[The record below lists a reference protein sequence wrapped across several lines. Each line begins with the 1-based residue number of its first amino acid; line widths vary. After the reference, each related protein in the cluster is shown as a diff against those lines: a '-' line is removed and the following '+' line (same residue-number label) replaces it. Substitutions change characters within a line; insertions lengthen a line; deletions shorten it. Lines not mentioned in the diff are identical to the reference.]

1 MIKKFAT
8 RHLIKSEGTG
18 ILSYVCHFL
27 LSKKSKI
34 RVLNIFLEKGCIEQ
48 FFKYIAKFNMLA
60 RSSGARQRL
69 CDVCN
74 WLGAQGHINYAGYH
88 IKKIA
93 LAKKNNL
100 CEEQLRFWT
109 TFACYYPENIQQLE
123 KLDIRKSSISE
134 LRYALKLLW
143 LSGSNDHKTVVLAQ
157 NIIEH
162 FGSQSKPKHSSFSLL
177 AECISIL
184 ADQAPLDVPKS
195 ITKLAKHCENVL
207 PHSMLGSAL
216 MGHADNNW
224 LQFAT
229 KLKADSECIFDKLTN
244 KASTIAVVGNSPE
257 LLNNSLGEEID
268 SHDIVIR
275 FNKFFITDELVKNT
289 GSKTTLCVVDKN
301 TSHHF
306 FQCGR
311 VNASL
316 LIVGEDLRVY
326 HPSLDDFTALN
337 SNFNEVGNIN
347 RQIYIDL
354 AKILQAAPSS
364 GMQIVEAIR
373 RLRGGFEGVS
383 FYGFNFTDQ
392 LDAVASSA
400 SYGRKCKPSFAHNWH
415 GEKILFNEFRK
426 NNNYAPNID
435 AQALREKSKLGDIRN
450 FKPTKIKIIGD
461 HSNYHC
467 GSSAVMS
474 YLKSYVQRKA
484 IIVNDDSYDLLIVNG
499 EGSMHHDSQAHTKKM
514 EALEAAIKSG
524 RRGMLIN
531 SVWESNSGRFDSTL
545 RDLSLITVRETMSQK
560 ELLKNHGV
568 KSYAILDCSY
578 FAKLEEPKVKIDYN
592 NQIVFTDFYSNEVK
606 TFVRTTETADSKQ
619 PYLDLRA
626 QDWSSTVRGL
636 KTAKLLVTGRHH
648 AVYAACRAETPF
660 IAFGGNTHKIQGLI
674 EMSNFNIPI
683 CNNRAELPALIEWAA
698 QNKNIY
704 IDFFA
709 WMRSQRKFSIPF
721 EMF

>member
-1 MIKKFAT
+1 MIKKFAISY
-8 RHLIKSEGTG
+8 LIKSKGTG
-18 ILSYVCHFL
+18 LLSSVCYFL

-34 RVLNIFLEKGCIEQ
+34 RVENIFLEKGYIEQ
-48 FFKYIAKFNMLA
+48 FFKYITKFNMFA
-60 RSSGARQRL
+60 RSARRRRL

-74 WLGAQGHINYAGYH
+74 WLGAQGHIKYASYF
-88 IKKIA
+88 IEKIA
-93 LAKKNNL
+93 QAKKNNL
-100 CEEQLRFWT
+100 CSEKLRFWT
-109 TFACYYPENIQQLE
+109 IFACYSPENIHQLE
-123 KLDIRKSSISE
+123 KLNIRKASIPE

-143 LSGSNDHKTVVLAQ
+143 LSGSNGHETVVLAQ
-157 NIIEH
+157 NIIEY

-177 AECISIL
+177 AESISIL
-184 ADQAPLDVPKS
+184 AELAPLEVQKS
-195 ITKLAKHCENVL
+195 ITKLAKHSENVL
-207 PHSMLGSAL
+207 PHSMLASVV
-216 MGHADNNW
+216 MGLADNNW
-224 LQFAT
+224 TQIAIKLQT
-229 KLKADSECIFDKLTN
+229 DSKCIFDKLSN
-244 KASTIAVVGNSPE
+244 KASTIAIVGNSPE
-257 LLNNSLGEEID
+257 LLNNSHGKEID
-268 SHDIVIR
+268 SHDIIIR
-275 FNKFFITDELVKNT
+275 FNKFSITDELIKNI

-316 LIVGEDLRVY
+316 LIVGEDVRVY

-337 SNFNEVGNIN
+337 SNFNEVGNLN
-347 RQIYIDL
+347 RQIYVDL
-354 AKILQAAPSS
+354 AKILHAAPSS
-364 GMQIVEAIR
+364 GIQIIEAIR
-373 RLRGGFEGVS
+373 RLRDGLEGVS

-392 LDAVASSA
+392 LDAVAASA
-400 SYGRKCKPSFAHNWH
+400 NYGRKCNPSFAHNWH
-415 GEKILFNEFRK
+415 GEKILFHEFRK
-426 NNNYAPNID
+426 DNNYAPNID

-450 FKPTKIKIIGD
+450 FKPTKIKILGD

-474 YLKSYVQRKA
+474 YLKSYVCRKA

-499 EGSMHHDSQAHTKKM
+499 EGSMHHDSQAHTQKM

-531 SVWESNSGRFDSTL
+531 SVWQSNSGSFDSTL
-545 RDLSLITVRETMSQK
+545 KALNLITVRETISQK
-560 ELLKNHGV
+560 ELIENHGV
-568 KSYAILDCSY
+568 QSYVYLDFSY
-578 FAKLEEPKVKIDYN
+578 FAKLERAKVKIDYN

-683 CNNRAELPALIEWAA
+683 CNNRTELPALIEWAA

-704 IDFFA
+704 SDFFA